1 MKKFFLG
8 IACVCGIVLTAADPF
23 FHTAVKHVD
32 TGGEMLMYQNL
43 TTMMFVLD
51 RQLPNFLIQLAAA
64 DEDGKVS
71 PELVKKGADV
81 AMKLLDLMSFR
92 AMAASSSEVAHRRFV
107 YKSFTVISP
116 ESRSVLVNR
125 EAKNRPVNVLDLP
138 FDTRF
143 ALSLDIAP
151 GAVWQ
156 QVKAEIAAAAT
167 PELSNL
173 VSAVESLKEEGIDVD
188 SLLGSMSGEL
198 FILITGDSLENLG
211 VRIDLPDR
219 DGKLGA
225 QLKTI
230 LPPAEGSNAA
240 PLQLPVPAGAPQVV
254 YAPGKVQ
261 LVSDMK
267 MLAAPEKTLAK
278 RAVYAKYAKF
288 LPAEGT
294 DYFVVDIPKSLTDLG
309 NTLIEAQSEGTMAL
323 RLKPLFF
330 AAVNRRTP
338 EGIAGVAVS
347 NFSLFRLQSTLPL
360 AQMSTLLPMLQK
372 ARDKAKTVKGTG
384 DMKELGIALQVYA
397 ADHDGVLPPRNG
409 KAGLQALKELVSDED
424 ILNDKIFIG
433 GGVKISAEQAPSLFP
448 VAFDAPG
455 SVANRVN
462 ILFLDGHVEVIELEN
477 YTDAEQVIGVLN
489 QKTKR
494 SPEQLKDLL
503 RRVGENK

>member
-1 MKKFFLG
+1 MKKFLVG
-8 IACVCGIVLTAADPF
+8 IACVCSVVLAAADPF

-43 TTMMFVLD
+43 TTMMFVID

-92 AMAASSSEVAHRRFV
+92 AMAASSSEVAPRRFV

-116 ESRSVLVNR
+116 ESRSILVNR
-125 EAKNRPVNVLDLP
+125 EAKNRPVNVLNLP

-151 GAVWQ
+151 GAMWQ
-156 QVKAEIAAAAT
+156 QVKAEIAAAAA
-167 PELSNL
+167 PELNDL
-173 VSAVESLKEEGIDVD
+173 VSTVEALKDEGIDVD
-188 SLLGSMSGEL
+188 ALLGSLSGEL
-198 FILITGDSLENLG
+198 FILVTGDSLENLG

-219 DGKLGA
+219 DGKLSA
-225 QLKTI
+225 QLKTF

-240 PLQLPVPAGAPQVV
+240 PLQLPVPVGAPQVV

-261 LVSDMK
+261 IVSDMK
-267 MLAAPEKTLAK
+267 MLAAPEKTLAQ

-294 DYFVVDIPKSLTDLG
+294 DYFVVDFPKSLTDLG
-309 NTLIEAQSEGTMAL
+309 NTLIEAQVEGTVPL

-338 EGIAGVAVS
+338 EGISGVAVS

-360 AQMSTLLPMLQK
+360 VQMTTLLPAL
-372 ARDKAKTVKGTG
+372 RKAKNQADALRDRGS
-384 DMKELGIALQVYA
+384 MAQLGAALHTYA
-397 ADHDGVLPPRNG
+397 ADHDGVLPPQNG
-409 KAGLQALKELVSDED
+409 KAGLQALKELVSDEE

-433 GGVKISAEQAPSLFP
+433 GGIKISAEQAPNLFP

-455 SVANRVN
+455 SGTNRVN
-462 ILFLDGHVEVIELEN
+462 VLFLDGHIETIEVEN
-477 YTDAEQVIGVLN
+477 YTDAEQVIGALN
-489 QKTKR
+489 QGVKR
-494 SPEQLKDLL
+494 SPERLKDLL